1 MGGVIVAVVAVL
13 AGLIFLQATQAAYT
27 CATIWTPAPT
37 PSPLPGASN
46 RLGYVQP
53 DMGNTHVPAGK
64 SQKYTYCPPA
74 SGNHI
79 NTQGVGPISPARI
92 FKPTDTVVPQQWIHN
107 LEHGALVILYKTDSP
122 GATAEG
128 MAQFQKF
135 FDAFPASPICQVPPH
150 KLSPI
155 IAPFNDM
162 PTPFTAL
169 VWDRVLPMDTWDP
182 TLALK
187 FYQTESERLDANG
200 DLVAPPETQCPA
212 PSKSPSPSES
222 TAPSGSATPSGNA
235 APTDSAA
242 PAASPQPSPS
252 TSPS

>member
-1 MGGVIVAVVAVL
+1 
-13 AGLIFLQATQAAYT
+13 
-27 CATIWTPAPT
+27 
-37 PSPLPGASN
+37 
-46 RLGYVQP
+46 
-53 DMGNTHVPAGK
+53 
-64 SQKYTYCPPA
+64 
-74 SGNHI
+74 
-79 NTQGVGPISPARI
+79 
-92 FKPTDTVVPQQWIHN
+92 
-107 LEHGALVILYKTDSP
+107 
-122 GATAEG
+122 

-200 DLVAPPETQCPA
+200 DFVAPPETQCPA
-212 PSKSPSPSES
+212 PSKSPSPSEP
-222 TAPSGSATPSGNA
+222 TAPSGSAAPSSAPSG
-235 APTDSAA
+235 
-242 PAASPQPSPS
+242 SPESSPSPS
-252 TSPS
+252 